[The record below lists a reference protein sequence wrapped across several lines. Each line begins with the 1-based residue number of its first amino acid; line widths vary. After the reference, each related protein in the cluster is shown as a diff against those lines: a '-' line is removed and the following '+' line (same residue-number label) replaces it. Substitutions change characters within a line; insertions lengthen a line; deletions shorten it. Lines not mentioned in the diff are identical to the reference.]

1 MKKDV
6 EAQGIWFVVDPPG
19 SCCCFIGDKTEIP
32 YPPTHKW
39 RLSSCCW
46 GSRAYNSCFCQ
57 TQVRNIPF
65 RVFAV
70 VFTPILTDSKPL
82 LHLCFYLKIGR
93 LNDFICFLKL
103 KIVIDSNFNAL
114 VSVNL
119 KIALLCCLF
128 ASAFCF
134 VPIAKLQSNH
144 LDKLRFCYLA
154 VQI

>member
-6 EAQGIWFVVDPPG
+6 ERQGIWFVVDPPG

-82 LHLCFYLKIGR
+82 LHLCFYLKMRGSR
-93 LNDFICFLKL
+93 LHRYRSQYVGWLCFKIIMMMMMLTALKVVEKSL
-103 KIVIDSNFNAL
+103 K
-114 VSVNL
+114 
-119 KIALLCCLF
+119 
-128 ASAFCF
+128 
-134 VPIAKLQSNH
+134 AK
-144 LDKLRFCYLA
+144 
-154 VQI
+154 